1 MATSSTKQ
9 YMSATDSTEGV
20 SRPRSWRLTRN
31 GSLLPLNGLQ
41 ANDIVETR
49 DNRRRAMY
57 LADRAYH
64 VDRSQVMLCR
74 ILSLRLLQRFCKLR
88 CKLLECGRVICV
100 ALDATAAQVDGKAGK
115 VKPRAS
121 DAKIKVQA

>member
-9 YMSATDSTEGV
+9 YMSATDSAEGV

-41 ANDIVETR
+41 ANERVEAR
-49 DNRRRAMY
+49 DNMRRAMY

-74 ILSLRLLQRFCKLR
+74 ILGLRLLQRFYKLR
-88 CKLLECGRVICV
+88 CKLLECGRVTCV
-100 ALDATAAQVDGKAGK
+100 VLDATAAKVDGKAGK

-121 DAKIKVQA
+121 EAKTKVKT